1 MMNGAS
7 SHEGG
12 QRPRAATRLKAQR
25 DTIIQCWTDRVRQ
38 AIPAASAQDE
48 HHLKD
53 SLPRFLERMTAA
65 LMVAPHQTAAEN
77 DLDTLAQAHGKQR
90 SGLKEYS
97 LQQMLREYQLLREV
111 IFQVLEQDGP
121 LLPPERDIILSLIEQ
136 GMAEAGAGYI
146 RFVQSRERS
155 IEEHFRSLMETIPH
169 VVWLCASDGRIE
181 FVSRQ
186 WTEWTGR
193 PSGAEGGGPS
203 FTQALHPDDVP
214 ALAETVRQ
222 ARESRGPLRL
232 SYRVKRRDGTFRW
245 CEARGN
251 PVFNDD
257 GHLRGWIGTTTDV
270 DDQRSTDDALK
281 AVRLE
286 LQEVFMQAPAP
297 MVVMSGPEHRFTLV
311 NPLYERL
318 VNQDVLG
325 VPLRTAFPGEQARI
339 LPIVKQVYETGQP
352 YTWPELPVTLPDAQG
367 VPRQHYLN
375 ASYTPLKDTQGIPR
389 AVSCLM
395 VDVTEQVEGRRH
407 IEQSE
412 ARFRQIANALPQIV
426 WTANAD
432 FFVDWY
438 NDWWFQYLG
447 LPRSTRWDDVDT
459 QPMHPEDAE
468 RTRLK
473 VQEAL
478 ATGSDFLMEQRFR
491 RGSDGQYRWH
501 LVRGVAIRDAE
512 GRVVGW
518 IGANTDIHDQKT
530 ATARLEEERD
540 LRERFVA
547 TLTHDLRTPLT
558 AAKLNA
564 QMLARKGDDP
574 TALFKLAAR
583 ISENLDR
590 ADQMIR
596 DLLDANRI
604 RAGEGITLDLS
615 SELDLGALARETLE
629 ELALVHGGR
638 FVLNAPQPLAG
649 HWSRDGMRRILENL
663 CGNAIKY
670 GAHDRPVT
678 VSLTE
683 AGPDAV
689 ALRVHNW
696 GNPIPPEHQ
705 RALFQQY
712 RRLESAEVRAQKGW
726 GLGLTLV
733 EGLAQAHRGSV
744 TLESTPET
752 GTTFTVT
759 VARDPRR

>member
-1 MMNGAS
+1 MNDCS
-7 SHEGG
+7 SHDSEA
-12 QRPRAATRLKAQR
+12 RPTTAAARLRAHR
-25 DTIIQCWTDRVRQ
+25 DTIVQWWTDRVRQ

-48 HHLKD
+48 HHLRD
-53 SLPRFLERMTAA
+53 SLPRFLERMAVA
-65 LMVAPHQTAAEN
+65 LKTGLDHSTVEEDLNTVAQV
-77 DLDTLAQAHGKQR
+77 HGKQR

-111 IFQVLEQDGP
+111 IFQVLEQEGP
-121 LLPPERDIILSLIEQ
+121 LAPPERDIILSVIEQ
-136 GMAEAGAGYI
+136 GMAEASVGYI

-155 IEEHFRSLMETIPH
+155 IEEHFRSLMENIPH
-169 VVWLCASDGRIE
+169 VVWLCAPDGRIE

-186 WTEWTGR
+186 WTQWTGH
-193 PSGAEGGGPS
+193 PSGAEGGGS
-203 FTQALHPDDVP
+203 RFTQALHPDDVS
-214 ALAETVRQ
+214 ALSEAVRQ
-222 ARESRGPLRL
+222 ARESQGPLRL
-232 SYRVKRRDGTFRW
+232 SYRVKRKDAGFRW

-270 DDQRSTDDALK
+270 DDQRSLDEELK
-281 AVRLE
+281 ATRLE
-286 LQEVFMQAPAP
+286 LQEVFMQAPTP

-311 NPLYERL
+311 NPPYERL
-318 VNQDVLG
+318 VNRDVLG
-325 VPLRTAFPGEQARI
+325 VPLRTAFPEEQTRV
-339 LPIVKQVYETGQP
+339 LPIVQQVHETGQP

-367 VPRQHYLN
+367 VPRRHYLN
-375 ASYTPLKDTQGIPR
+375 ASYTALKDAHGTPR

-395 VDVTEQVEGRRH
+395 VDVTAQVEGRRLL
-407 IEQSE
+407 EESE

-426 WTANAD
+426 WTADAS

-447 LPRSTRWDDVDT
+447 LPRDTRWDDVDT
-459 QPMHPEDAE
+459 LPMHPEDVE

-473 VQEAL
+473 VQEAV
-478 ATGSDFLMEQRFR
+478 ATGGDFLMEQRFR

-501 LVRGVAIRDAE
+501 LVRGVAIRDTE
-512 GRVVGW
+512 GRVVKW

-530 ATARLEEERD
+530 TTARLEEERD

-564 QMLARKGDDP
+564 QMLARKGADP
-574 TALFKLAAR
+574 TVLYKLVAR

-604 RAGEGITLDLS
+604 RAGEGIAVDIAPCDLTV
-615 SELDLGALARETLE
+615 LARETLE
-629 ELALVHGGR
+629 ELALVHGDR
-638 FVLNAPQPLAG
+638 FILDAPETLPG
-649 HWSRDGMRRILENL
+649 HWSREALRRMLENL
-663 CGNAIKY
+663 CANAIKY

-678 VSLTE
+678 VTLAE
-683 AGPDAV
+683 AGPDTV
-689 ALRVHNW
+689 TLSVHNW
-696 GNPIPPEHQ
+696 GNPIPREDQ

-712 RRLESAEVRAQKGW
+712 RRREATQAQKGW

-733 EGLAQAHRGSV
+733 EGLAQAHQGSV
-744 TLESTPET
+744 TVESTPET

-759 VARDPRR
+759 VARDARR